1 MASIEVD
8 KVIRIIDR
16 MIEKARA
23 KGKKKRRLA
32 LIVVRDGYMAEVR
45 RREYGDCNTCEV
57 RRCPMKPP
65 VGGQVRNNCPHYKGP
80 DKVEKGRGRNGHA

>member
-8 KVIRIIDR
+8 EVLRVIDR

-23 KGKKKRRLA
+23 KGKKKKRLA
-32 LIVVRDGYMAEVR
+32 LIAAREACRAEVK
-45 RREYGDCNTCEV
+45 RREYGDCNTCEI

-65 VGGQVRNNCPHYKGP
+65 HGRRVRNNCPHYIGP
-80 DKVEKGRGRNGHA
+80 GKVEEGRG